1 MTAPTSQARM
11 RALPPVPK
19 KSRNVPI
26 AAITIAGPPI
36 SAVGFLC
43 QRSAFGFATRLAS
56 RARRRATGVR
66 MTATRTLTVKVRRIR
81 TGSDG
86 DTVVFGHQV
95 DDLRKA
101 RARLESHERADLAD
115 VGDPSRHVL
124 EPGLVGLIVG
134 DEDDLRLAL
143 EPLLDE
149 LGEAHDGNLLLRA
162 DVEDLAVGLLARNE
176 RGDRADD
183 VAHVAETARLR
194 AVAVHRDRL

>member
-1 MTAPTSQARM
+1 MTAPTSHARM

-66 MTATRTLTVKVRRIR
+66 MAAARTLTAKVRRIR

-95 DDLRKA
+95 DDLREPSP
-101 RARLESHERADLAD
+101 RLEPNEGADFSN
-115 VGDPSRHVL
+115 VGDPARHVL
-124 EPGLVGLIVG
+124 ESRLVGLIVR
-134 DEDDLRLAL
+134 DKTDPRAAL
-143 EPLLDE
+143 EPLLHQ
-149 LGEAHDGNLLLRA
+149 LGEAQDRNLLLRA
-162 DVEDLAVGLLARNE
+162 DVEDPTIRLLALDE
-176 RGDRADD
+176 LGDRADD
-183 VAHVAETARLR
+183 VAP
-194 AVAVHRDRL
+194 